1 MGDSS
6 SQQGCA
12 VSHNTDQEIAAMRQE
27 IEDLEKAIARQDPPL
42 ARHTRVIAEAKIA
55 TLQSQ
60 IAAKKGE
67 NAHQSA
73 QSE

>member
-1 MGDSS
+1 
-6 SQQGCA
+6 
-12 VSHNTDQEIAAMRQE
+12 MRQE

-60 IAAKKGE
+60 IAAMMKGE
-67 NAHQSA
+67 NACQPA